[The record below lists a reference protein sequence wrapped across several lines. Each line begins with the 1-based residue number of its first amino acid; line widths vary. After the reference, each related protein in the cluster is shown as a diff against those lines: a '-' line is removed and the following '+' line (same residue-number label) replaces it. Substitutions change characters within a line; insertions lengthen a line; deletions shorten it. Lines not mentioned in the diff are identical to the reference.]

1 MLGTYKSFNQHGT
14 SLSEEVKPKSP
25 EIKQRKAKLPEKKP
39 APAAAASE
47 PLSPSPP
54 AEKPVV
60 DRQGNVRGSR
70 SSRRVAKTSAC
81 EKDIRVAAAAEK
93 LYSILG
99 GAVRQPV
106 NNRFPDAI
114 RDLPAPLAAAAV
126 GAYRSLKR
134 RTMVFC
140 RL

>member
-1 MLGTYKSFNQHGT
+1 MAIRERARRAAAGKMLGTYKSFNQHGT

-93 LYSILG
+93 LFNIG
-99 GAVRQPV
+99 
-106 NNRFPDAI
+106 
-114 RDLPAPLAAAAV
+114 
-126 GAYRSLKR
+126 R
-134 RTMVFC
+134 R
-140 RL
+140 R